1 MNAELIDYLYDILDS
16 ISKIRFHIQKTTSI
30 SEFIDNI
37 TITDAVERRLSII
50 GEALWKTAKIDNTI
64 QISDYKKIISL
75 RHILI
80 HEYDL
85 IDKGTLW
92 KIIETDLPLL
102 KSEVENILKSIE
114 S

>member
-1 MNAELIDYLYDILDS
+1 MNPEAIDYLYDILDS
-16 ISKIRFHIQKTTSI
+16 ISKIQFHIQTTSSLI
-30 SEFIDNI
+30 DFINNI
-37 TITDAVERRLSII
+37 TITDAVERRLAII
-50 GEALWKTAKIDNTI
+50 GEAVWKASKIDNNLN
-64 QISDYKKIISL
+64 ISDYKKIISL

-102 KSEVENILKSIE
+102 KKEVENILNSLEK
-114 S
+114 

>member
-1 MNAELIDYLYDILDS
+1 MNAEVIDYLHDVLDS
-16 ISKIRFHIQKTTSI
+16 ISKIHFHIQKTTSVF
-30 SEFIDNI
+30 EFINNI
-37 TITDAVERRLSII
+37 TITDAVERRLAII
-50 GEALWKTAKIDNTI
+50 GEALWKATKIDNKI

-85 IDKGTLW
+85 VDKGTLW

-102 KSEVENILKSIE
+102 KSEVENILKSME